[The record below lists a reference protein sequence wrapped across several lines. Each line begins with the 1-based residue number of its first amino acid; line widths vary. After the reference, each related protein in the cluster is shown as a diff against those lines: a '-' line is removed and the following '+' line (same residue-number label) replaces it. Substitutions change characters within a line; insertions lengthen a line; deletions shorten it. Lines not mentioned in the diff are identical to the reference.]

1 MITLRIVLL
10 LIVGFLSSVIN
21 AQEKLFEDLSYKQA
35 LKKSSAFKKPV
46 LLFYEMEDNEK
57 WNETIPKALSKPDIA
72 RLINDHFISIKISLE
87 NKDRII
93 LQDMVSQKVPFSLYF
108 LDEEGS
114 LLPFLKS
121 PMPVSMDSVIKYAL
135 KTYQN
140 RALVQ
145 QIEKTYFDKG
155 NKNIED
161 LKKLIQAKTD
171 LGMDTKLL
179 LTEFINLLPPD
190 SFNTGSVRFLMRQ
203 SPAFGSN
210 AYQKAVNNPNF
221 SEAWWP
227 MLLQERIDI
236 NQRIIKK
243 STNIAITNRDMNYM
257 KSIVQFA
264 RFTCNTEKD
273 KLYAERTVLMNYY
286 LQTGDTARYM
296 EIAAAFNDDYAAAA
310 SKQAGIKT
318 TTDSTDAIDPELPE
332 RLRQLNIPK
341 AVRVP
346 VSSPQAIY
354 LNGAANYF
362 YRIDREKRYLQRA
375 ANWAAQSVDLYP
387 DYMNR
392 HTYALLLYRLG
403 NREQAIEMERLA
415 IKNAKE
421 KQLSIASKWEPILQK
436 MKDGAAIN

>member
-1 MITLRIVLL
+1 MKTSKLVLL
-10 LIVGFLSSVIN
+10 LLVCFLSSIAD
-21 AQEKLFEDLSYKQA
+21 AQENLFEELSYQQA
-35 LKKSSAFKKPV
+35 LKKSSASGKPV

-57 WNETIPKALSKPDIA
+57 WNETIPKALSKPDRA
-72 RLINDHFISIKISLE
+72 RLINDHFVSIKVSLE
-87 NKDRII
+87 SKDRII
-93 LQDMVSQKVPFSLYF
+93 LQDLVNQKPPFSLYF

-140 RALVQ
+140 RVLVQ

-179 LTEFINLLPPD
+179 LTEFINLLPRD

-210 AYQKAVNNPNF
+210 AYQRAVNNPNF

-227 MLLQERIDI
+227 MALQERVDI

-243 STNIAITNRDMNYM
+243 STGIAITNRDMNYLQG
-257 KSIVQFA
+257 IVQFA

-286 LQTGDTARYM
+286 LHTGDTARYM
-296 EIAAAFNDDYAAAA
+296 EIAALFNDDYAAA
-310 SKQAGIKT
+310 SKQAGINT
-318 TTDSTDAIDPELPE
+318 TTDSTDAIDPEIPE
-332 RLRQLNIPK
+332 RLRQLNIPR

-346 VSSPQAIY
+346 VRSPQAIY
-354 LNGAANYF
+354 LNSAANYF
-362 YRIDREKRYLQRA
+362 YRIDREKQYLQRA
-375 ANWAAQSVDLYP
+375 VNWAAQSVALYP

-392 HTYALLLYRLG
+392 HTYALLLYRSG
-403 NREQAIEMERLA
+403 NKEQAIEMERLA
-415 IKNAKE
+415 IENAQE
-421 KQLSIASKWEPILQK
+421 KQLNIASKWAPILQK
-436 MKDGAAIN
+436 MKNGAAID

>member
-1 MITLRIVLL
+1 MITLRLFLL
-10 LIVGFLSSVIN
+10 LVVGFLSSVIH
-21 AQEKLFEDLSYKQA
+21 AQEKLFEDWSYKQA

-46 LLFYEMEDNEK
+46 LLFYELEDNEK
-57 WNETIPKALSKPDIA
+57 WNELVPKTLSKPDIA
-72 RLINDHFISIKISLE
+72 RLLNDHFISIKISLE
-87 NKDRII
+87 SKDRII
-93 LQDMVSQKVPFSLYF
+93 LQDRVSPKVPFSLYF

-121 PMPVSMDSVIKYAL
+121 PMPVSVDSVIKYAL

-155 NKNIED
+155 HKNIED

-179 LTEFINLLPPD
+179 LTEFINSLPRD
-190 SFNTGSVRFLMRQ
+190 SFNTASVRFLMRQ

-227 MLLQERIDI
+227 MLLQERVDI

-243 STNIAITNRDMNYM
+243 STDIAIANRDVTYM
-257 KSIVQFA
+257 RRIVQFA
-264 RFTCNTEKD
+264 RLTCNTEKD

-286 LQTGDTARYM
+286 LHIGDTARYM

-318 TTDSTDAIDPELPE
+318 TNDSTHAIDPELPE
-332 RLRQLNIPK
+332 RLRQLNTAK
-341 AVRVP
+341 AVSVP
-346 VSSPQAIY
+346 VRSPQAIY
-354 LNGAANYF
+354 LNSAASYF
-362 YRIDREKRYLQRA
+362 YRIDREKKYLQRA
-375 ANWAAQSVDLYP
+375 VNWAAQSVALYP

-415 IKNAKE
+415 IKKAKE
-421 KQLSIASKWEPILQK
+421 KQLSIASQWEPMLQK
-436 MKDGAAIN
+436 MKNGTAIN

>member
-1 MITLRIVLL
+1 MKTPKLVLL
-10 LIVGFLSSVIN
+10 LLVCFFSSITK
-21 AQEKLFEDLSYKQA
+21 AQENLFEELSYKQA
-35 LKKSSAFKKPV
+35 LKKSAAFKKPV
-46 LLFYEMEDNEK
+46 LLFYEMDDNEK
-57 WNETIPKALSKPDIA
+57 WNEVIPKALSKPDIA
-72 RLINDHFISIKISLE
+72 RLINDYFISIKVSLE
-87 NKDRII
+87 SKDRII
-93 LQDMVSQKVPFSLYF
+93 VQDLVNQKVPFSLYF

-121 PMPVSMDSVIKYAL
+121 AMPVSMDSVIKYAL

-171 LGMDTKLL
+171 LGLDTKLL
-179 LTEFINLLPPD
+179 LTEFINLLPRD

-210 AYQKAVNNPNF
+210 AYQRAVNSANF

-227 MLLQERIDI
+227 MALQERIEI

-243 STNIAITNRDMNYM
+243 STNIAITNRDMNYV
-257 KSIVQFA
+257 KSVVQFA

-286 LQTGDTARYM
+286 MHTGDTIRYM
-296 EIAAAFNDDYAAAA
+296 EIAAMFNDDYAAA
-310 SKQAGIKT
+310 SRQAGIIT
-318 TTDSTDAIDPELPE
+318 ATDSTDAADPEIPE
-332 RLRQLNIPK
+332 RLRQLNTPT
-341 AVRVP
+341 AVRVAGR
-346 VSSPQAIY
+346 SPQAIY
-354 LNGAANYF
+354 LNSAANYF
-362 YRIDREKRYLQRA
+362 YRIDREKRYLQKA
-375 ANWAAQSVDLYP
+375 VNWAALSVALYP

-392 HTYALLLYRLG
+392 HTYALLLYRSG
-403 NREQAIEMERLA
+403 NKEQAIEMERLA
-415 IKNAKE
+415 IKNAKD
-421 KQLSIASKWEPILQK
+421 KQLSIASKWEPLLQK
-436 MKDGAAIN
+436 MKDGAEIN

>member
-1 MITLRIVLL
+1 MKTSKLVLL
-10 LIVGFLSSVIN
+10 LLVCFFSSIAD
-21 AQEKLFEDLSYKQA
+21 AQENLFEELSYKQA
-35 LKKSSAFKKPV
+35 LKKSSVSGKPV

-57 WNETIPKALSKPDIA
+57 WNETIPKALAKPDRA
-72 RLINDHFISIKISLE
+72 RLINDQFISIKVSLE
-87 NKDRII
+87 SKDRII

-140 RALVQ
+140 RVLVQ

-171 LGMDTKLL
+171 LGLDTKLL
-179 LTEFINLLPPD
+179 LTEFINLLPRD
-190 SFNTGSVRFLMRQ
+190 SLNTLSVTRFLMRQ

-210 AYQKAVNNPNF
+210 AYQTAVNSPNF

-227 MLLQERIDI
+227 MPLQERIDI
-236 NQRIIKK
+236 NRRIIKK
-243 STNIAITNRDMNYM
+243 STNIAITNRDMNYV

-273 KLYAERTVLMNYY
+273 KQYAERTVLMNYY
-286 LQTGDTARYM
+286 LHTGDTARYM
-296 EIAAAFNDDYAAAA
+296 EIAAVFNDDYAAA
-310 SKQAGIKT
+310 SKQAGIN
-318 TTDSTDAIDPELPE
+318 TTDGAHAIDPEIPE

-341 AVRVP
+341 AVRGSVR
-346 VSSPQAIY
+346 SPQAIY
-354 LNGAANYF
+354 LNSAANYF
-362 YRIDREKRYLQRA
+362 YRIDREKQYLQRA
-375 ANWAAQSVDLYP
+375 VNWAAQSVALYP
-387 DYMNR
+387 DCMNR

-403 NREQAIEMERLA
+403 NKEQAIEMERLA
-415 IKNAKE
+415 IKNANE

-436 MKDGAAIN
+436 MKDGAEIN